1 MTTAPLLRIGT
12 RGSPLALAQTE
23 EARARLVAAHPGLG
37 APDAVQVMV
46 IKTTGDKV
54 GDRPLAEVGGKGLFT
69 KEIDE
74 AMLAGRIDLAV
85 HSMKDLPTW
94 LPDGIALAC
103 TLEREDPRDV
113 FISSKAKSIAGLP
126 AGAVVGSASLRRQAQ
141 ILHRRPDLRVVLFRG
156 NIHTRLRKVEDG
168 QVDATLLAM
177 AGLKR
182 LGLVHAATAV
192 IEPEEL
198 LPAVGQ
204 GAIGITCR
212 AGDRRTREL
221 LAPLDHAAT
230 TARVTAERAM
240 LEVLD
245 GSCRTPIAGLAE
257 VAAGGTLTLRGLIA
271 RPDGT
276 ELIET
281 ARQGAAA
288 DADAIGRDAG
298 GELRRRAGP
307 GFFDSPG

>member
-1 MTTAPLLRIGT
+1 MQVDEHPTGLEHARSRQYGGAQHFRNVIQ
-12 RGSPLALAQTE
+12 GS
-23 EARARLVAAHPGLG
+23 
-37 APDAVQVMV
+37 
-46 IKTTGDKV
+46 
-54 GDRPLAEVGGKGLFT
+54 
-69 KEIDE
+69 
-74 AMLAGRIDLAV
+74 
-85 HSMKDLPTW
+85 
-94 LPDGIALAC
+94 
-103 TLEREDPRDV
+103 
-113 FISSKAKSIAGLP
+113 
-126 AGAVVGSASLRRQAQ
+126 
-141 ILHRRPDLRVVLFRG
+141 RVVLFRG

-204 GAIGITCR
+204 GAIGVTCR
-212 AGDRRTREL
+212 TGDRRTREL
-221 LAPLDHAAT
+221 LAALDHAAT

-257 VAAGGTLTLRGLIA
+257 VAAGGALTLRGLIA
-271 RPDGT
+271 LPDGT

-307 GFFDSPG
+307 GFFDSSG